1 MGNPEVRQFN
11 VHPGIIKH
19 LIKEQA
25 GTFVK
30 AVVELVM
37 NSIDAGATRV
47 DLNFMEDGT
56 FTVKD
61 NGRGFADRKE
71 IEMFFETFGSP
82 HAEGDAR
89 FGRFRIGRGQIMA
102 YANTIWRSGKYKMDV
117 RLLSDDSPLGYSLHE
132 TVEVLAGCHIE
143 GTVTDKS
150 VLREIQYSGL
160 MKTSWGYAAN
170 SDFVRAIRFL
180 DVPIFVGGEQVNT
193 PPSTC
198 AWSAEDG
205 FGYYLFDE
213 SSELKVY
220 NLGIHVASAP
230 RREFFAGGTFVS
242 KKPIRLNMA
251 RNAWFS
257 HGCEVIENLIKV
269 SSRAFRKAVA
279 KSAKINDSDLG
290 ALIYKVAR
298 GSHNIEED
306 EAEILFDKRFILD
319 LTGKHLSPREFLKNR
334 VFSLYDGKSSLI
346 AEKAVASGAIAMLVP
361 RMFHLGEMESTE
373 EVAIAFM
380 HSLAKLFGKFTE
392 GWNIRFVDFEIIK
405 ASYSGITERV
415 ADADLTPQ
423 QLAALEALRHVA
435 TDISWATK
443 DPTKRIR
450 KIYAGKSDCAQ
461 AWTNGFDYI
470 EVNIEALERARWNGI
485 TNLPALLLHEFC
497 HQNASSMDEHE
508 HGIEFYKRFHDVMLN
523 ENFSSIV
530 RTCQL
535 KYMSLLLKAGIDIC
549 QYDRYDAVKMKGMVL
564 QSDTVK
570 RRIER
575 DWKKKRA
582 AEKGSVSKSAEEM
595 T

>member
-1 MGNPEVRQFN
+1 MGNHEIRQFN

-37 NSIDAGATRV
+37 NSIDAGAARV
-47 DLNFMEDGT
+47 DLNFKKDGT

-82 HAEGDAR
+82 HVEGDAR

-102 YANTIWRSGKYKMDV
+102 YANTIWRSGNYKMDV
-117 RLLSDDSPLGYSLHE
+117 RLLSDDAPLGYSLHE
-132 TVEVLAGCHIE
+132 TFEVMAGCHIE
-143 GTVTDKS
+143 GVVTDKS
-150 VLREIQYSGL
+150 VLREIEYSGL
-160 MKTSWGYAAN
+160 MNTSWGHPAN

-180 DVPIFVGGEQVNT
+180 DVPIYVGGEQVNT
-193 PPSTC
+193 PPATC
-198 AWSAEDG
+198 EWSANDE

-213 SSELKVY
+213 STELKVY
-220 NLGIHVASAP
+220 NLGILVASAP
-230 RREFFAGGTFVS
+230 RREFLTGGTFVS
-242 KKPIRLNMA
+242 RRPIRLNMA
-251 RNAWFS
+251 RNAWFN
-257 HGCEVIENLIKV
+257 HGCEVIENLKKV
-269 SSRAFRKAVA
+269 SLRAFREAVA
-279 KSAKINDSDLG
+279 ASGKMNDADLG

-298 GSHNIEED
+298 ASHPIEDD

-319 LTGKHLSPREFLKNR
+319 LTGKHLSPREFLANR

-346 AEKAVASGAIAMLVP
+346 AEKAVAGGSVAMLVP
-361 RMFHLGEMESTE
+361 RMFHLGGMESTD

-380 HSLAKLFGKFTE
+380 HSLGKLFGKFTE
-392 GWNIRFVDFEIIK
+392 GWDIRFVNFDTIK

-423 QLAALEALRHVA
+423 QYAALQALRHVA
-435 TDISWATK
+435 RDIFWATE
-443 DPTKRIR
+443 DPNIRVR
-450 KIYAGKSDCAQ
+450 KIFAGKSDCAR

-470 EVNIEALERARWNGI
+470 EVNLEELERARWNGI
-485 TNLPALLLHEFC
+485 TELPALLLHEFC

-523 ENFSSIV
+523 EHFTSIV
-530 RTCQL
+530 RTCQM
-535 KYMSLLLKAGIDIC
+535 KYMSLLLKGGIDIC
-549 QYDRYDAVKMKGMVL
+549 QSDRYVAVKMKGMVL
-564 QSDTVK
+564 KSDTVN
-570 RRIER
+570 RRIQR
-575 DWKKKRA
+575 DSRKKCA
-582 AEKGSVSKSAEEM
+582 VEK
-595 T
+595 